1 MVLNQQISPSLYGLK
16 DNTNKNFSLK
26 ESWGKNQFNTT
37 FPTALGCYMHKKKID
52 PMYLVLNSNLEVKQK
67 TIKVNKIYG
76 IDPLA
81 DETFYAFENQYTRYQ
96 HLVNNGLP
104 RIDLVV
110 NRIQKQELS
119 PVRGIEIKLTA
130 LPDHTTF
137 SDSEENYGCEIVI
150 RPDTIVY
157 LALSIALK
165 FQNELS
171 TLKELILP
179 HLEEIRENDWYDPEV
194 MRESSDKIIS
204 AIDAVLLSRLNQQ
217 EPFLLQPIW
226 KTEGKTLILHEN
238 CLDIFVWSD
247 YALTRL
253 FIDVCK
259 SSSNRKKITRHYRTA
274 IWLAKMLVDFSRKG
288 KIDQR
293 GVIDNLTYDTKNDK
307 AFAVSGKIARKYM
320 KSDQITSP
328 RIKRNEIKNIILN
341 GGERMLSPERRFDAA
356 ILGTSEIFG

>member
-1 MVLNQQISPSLYGLK
+1 MASDQQLSPSLYGLK
-16 DNTNKNFSLK
+16 HTNKDFSLK
-26 ESWGKNQFNTT
+26 ESWGKNQFNTA
-37 FPTALGCYMHKKKID
+37 FPTALGCYMHQKEVD
-52 PMYLVLNSNLEVKQK
+52 PIYLVLNPNLEVEKK
-67 TIKVNKIYG
+67 TIKVNNIYG

-81 DETFYAFENQYTRYQ
+81 NETFYAFENQYNRYQ

-104 RIDLVV
+104 RIDLVI
-110 NRIQKQELS
+110 NRLQNKELI

-137 SDSEENYGCEIVI
+137 SESDENYGCEIVI

-165 FQNELS
+165 FQEEANA
-171 TLKELILP
+171 LKDLISP
-179 HLEEIRENDWYDPEV
+179 HLEDIQENNWYDPDV
-194 MRESSDKIIS
+194 MRQNSDKIIS
-204 AIDAVLLSRLNQQ
+204 AIDAVLLSRLSQQ

-259 SSSNRKKITRHYRTA
+259 SSSNRQKITRHYRTA
-274 IWLAKMLVDFSRKG
+274 IWLAKMLVDFSKKG

-293 GVIDNLTYDTKNDK
+293 GVINNLTYDTKNDK
-307 AFAVSGKIARKYM
+307 AFAVSGKITRKYM

-328 RIKRNEIKNIILN
+328 RIKRKEIKNIILN

-356 ILGTSEIFG
+356 ILGMSEIFV

>member
-1 MVLNQQISPSLYGLK
+1 MVSGQKVSPSLYGLK
-16 DNTNKNFSLK
+16 HTNKDFSLK
-26 ESWGKNQFNTT
+26 ESWGKNQFNTA
-37 FPTALGCYMHKKKID
+37 FPTALGCYMHHKGVAPI
-52 PMYLVLNSNLEVKQK
+52 YLVLNPNLEVEQE
-67 TIKVNKIYG
+67 TIKVSDIYG
-76 IDPLA
+76 TDPLA
-81 DETFYAFENQYTRYQ
+81 DETFYAFENQYNRYQ

-104 RIDLVV
+104 RIDLVI
-110 NRIQKQELS
+110 NRLQDQQLS

-137 SDSEENYGCEIVI
+137 SESEESYGCEIVI

-165 FQNELS
+165 FQNEVN
-171 TLKELILP
+171 TLKDLIRPYLKD
-179 HLEEIRENDWYDPEV
+179 IQENDWYDPDV
-194 MRESSDKIIS
+194 MRESSDQIIG
-204 AIDAVLLSRLNQQ
+204 AIDVVLFSRLSQQ

-253 FIDVCK
+253 FIDICK
-259 SSSNRKKITRHYRTA
+259 SSSNRQKITRHYRTA

-293 GVIDNLTYDTKNDK
+293 GVIDHLTYDTKNDK
-307 AFAVSGKIARKYM
+307 AFAVSGKITRKYM
-320 KSDQITSP
+320 KSDQMISP

-341 GGERMLSPERRFDAA
+341 GGEKMLSPERRFDAA